1 MVSVSV
7 FCPSCS
13 ATQGVVRNGKSTAGH
28 QRYLCSHCLKTWQ
41 LTFTYT
47 ASQPGTHQKIIDMA
61 MNGVGCRATARI
73 MGIGLNTIFRHLKNS
88 QAAAVTSRI
97 QPGSDVIVCA
107 EMDEQWGYV
116 GAKSRQ
122 RWLFYAYDRIRRTV
136 VAHVFGERTMAT
148 LERLLSLLSAFEVV
162 VWMTDGW
169 PLYESRLK
177 EKLHVISKRYTQRIV
192 RHNLNLRQHLA
203 RLGRKS
209 LSFSKSVELHDKV
222 IGHYLNI
229 KHYQ

>member
-1 MVSVSV
+1 
-7 FCPSCS
+7 
-13 ATQGVVRNGKSTAGH
+13 
-28 QRYLCSHCLKTWQ
+28 
-41 LTFTYT
+41 
-47 ASQPGTHQKIIDMA
+47 
-61 MNGVGCRATARI
+61 
-73 MGIGLNTIFRHLKNS
+73 
-88 QAAAVTSRI
+88 
-97 QPGSDVIVCA
+97 
-107 EMDEQWGYV
+107 MDEQWGYV

-177 EKLHVISKRYTQRIV
+177 GKLHVISKRYTQRIE

-209 LSFSKSVELHDKV
+209 LSFMVRN
-222 IGHYLNI
+222 LNRFFQWLLTMI
-229 KHYQ
+229 FDANQPEAQENGSQCA

>member
-1 MVSVSV
+1 
-7 FCPSCS
+7 
-13 ATQGVVRNGKSTAGH
+13 T
-28 QRYLCSHCLKTWQ
+28 SH
-41 LTFTYT
+41 
-47 ASQPGTHQKIIDMA
+47 
-61 MNGVGCRATARI
+61 
-73 MGIGLNTIFRHLKNS
+73 
-88 QAAAVTSRI
+88 I

-107 EMDEQWGYV
+107 EMDEHWGYV

-136 VAHVFGERTMAT
+136 VEHVFGERTLAT
-148 LERLLSLLSAFEVV
+148 LERLLSLMSAFEVV

-177 EKLHVISKRYTQRIV
+177 GKLHVISKRYTQRIE

-203 RLGRKS
+203 RLGRKL

>member
-1 MVSVSV
+1 MSRQCTHYGRWPQHGFTS
-7 FCPSCS
+7 
-13 ATQGVVRNGKSTAGH
+13 
-28 QRYLCSHCLKTWQ
+28 LK
-41 LTFTYT
+41 
-47 ASQPGTHQKIIDMA
+47 KI
-61 MNGVGCRATARI
+61 RPQ
-73 MGIGLNTIFRHLKNS
+73 S
-88 QAAAVTSRI
+88 VTSRI

-122 RWLFYAYDRIRRTV
+122 RWLFYAYDRLRKTV

-148 LERLLSLLSAFEVV
+148 LGCLMSLLSPFDVV
-162 VWMTDGW
+162 IWMTDGW

-177 EKLHVISKRYTQRIV
+177 GKLHVISKRYTQRIE

>member
-1 MVSVSV
+1 MTGYGGRLWRTYSVNALW
-7 FCPSCS
+7 P
-13 ATQGVVRNGKSTAGH
+13 
-28 QRYLCSHCLKTWQ
+28 
-41 LTFTYT
+41 
-47 ASQPGTHQKIIDMA
+47 
-61 MNGVGCRATARI
+61 
-73 MGIGLNTIFRHLKNS
+73 
-88 QAAAVTSRI
+88 
-97 QPGSDVIVCA
+97 
-107 EMDEQWGYV
+107 
-116 GAKSRQ
+116 
-122 RWLFYAYDRIRRTV
+122 
-136 VAHVFGERTMAT
+136 

-177 EKLHVISKRYTQRIV
+177 GKLHVISKRYTQRIE

-229 KHYQ
+229 KHYQSWSHYRLTVQCFLSN

>member
-1 MVSVSV
+1 TS
-7 FCPSCS
+7 
-13 ATQGVVRNGKSTAGH
+13 
-28 QRYLCSHCLKTWQ
+28 LKKLRPQ
-41 LTFTYT
+41 
-47 ASQPGTHQKIIDMA
+47 S
-61 MNGVGCRATARI
+61 
-73 MGIGLNTIFRHLKNS
+73 
-88 QAAAVTSRI
+88 VTSRI

-122 RWLFYAYDRIRRTV
+122 RWLFYAYDSLRKTV

-148 LERLLSLLSAFEVV
+148 LGRLMSLLSPFDVV
-162 VWMTDGW
+162 IWMTDGW

-177 EKLHVISKRYTQRIV
+177 GKLHVISKRYTQRIERHNLNLRQHLARLGRMSLLSPFDV
-192 RHNLNLRQHLA
+192 VIWMTDGWPLYESRLKGKLHVISKRYTQRIERHNLNLRQHLA

>member
-1 MVSVSV
+1 MPGNSPHYGRWPQHDFTS
-7 FCPSCS
+7 
-13 ATQGVVRNGKSTAGH
+13 
-28 QRYLCSHCLKTWQ
+28 LKKLRPQ
-41 LTFTYT
+41 
-47 ASQPGTHQKIIDMA
+47 S
-61 MNGVGCRATARI
+61 
-73 MGIGLNTIFRHLKNS
+73 
-88 QAAAVTSRI
+88 VTSRI

-122 RWLFYAYDRIRRTV
+122 RWLFYAYDSLRKTV

-148 LERLLSLLSAFEVV
+148 LGRLMSLLSPFDVV
-162 VWMTDGW
+162 IWMTDGW

-177 EKLHVISKRYTQRIV
+177 GKLHVISKRYTQRIE

-222 IGHYLNI
+222 IGTHTARQSKKNRLSLHLPSRIYGPSAVNFLINLLFGCPLGNVI
-229 KHYQ
+229 AISCCDATVLPNWQNLANF

>member
-1 MVSVSV
+1 
-7 FCPSCS
+7 
-13 ATQGVVRNGKSTAGH
+13 
-28 QRYLCSHCLKTWQ
+28 
-41 LTFTYT
+41 
-47 ASQPGTHQKIIDMA
+47 
-61 MNGVGCRATARI
+61 
-73 MGIGLNTIFRHLKNS
+73 
-88 QAAAVTSRI
+88 
-97 QPGSDVIVCA
+97 
-107 EMDEQWGYV
+107 YV

-122 RWLFYAYDRIRRTV
+122 RWLFYAYDRIRRVV

-148 LERLLSLLSAFEVV
+148 LERLLSLLSVFDVV

-169 PLYESRLK
+169 PMYESRLK
-177 EKLHVISKRYTQRIV
+177 GKLHVISKRYTQRIE